1 MRKALDISRLTRP
14 ARIRCRP
21 SLFLRNRSLSSSASQ
36 SKPSDAPVKISDG
49 KEEGVGKPLIPA
61 FGARRAEMEDYILA
75 MEMAKLEDGYG
86 QPRGMSRR
94 SQRSSSNTH
103 MLSSQLGRFANPNC
117 PPYMI
122 RSLFYAIR
130 RKPRHPRLPHPHHPH
145 HNQAE
150 RVKRKKKFQMIMQR
164 MCQIKMSKLWR
175 MPNPSTRGKARA
187 VRLRTERP
195 LSIADTKPGPR
206 RNPVGVQMLSSSL
219 HSQLFPGQ
227 PLPKP
232 PQALLDISKRH
243 LKDNDLFPEGAA
255 VLPEISFNLP
265 SLRGNNI
272 RDHFHTLGQYTAEP
286 YASMAREFAAT
297 KLPAKPDRWEMGR
310 PGWTKY
316 YSDGRMEAVDDLGD
330 ETLVSFDVE
339 VLYKLSRFPVM
350 ATAVTPN
357 AWYSWLSPVIFQS
370 PPAEIPKPLPPWE
383 ASIPI
388 YHPNEL
394 IPLFNNESS
403 IPRIVIGHNVGYDR
417 ARVKEEYS
425 IERTQ
430 TRWLDT
436 LSLHVS
442 TRGITSVQRPAWMAY
457 RKNKKAKKLRE
468 QENLSILQE
477 MAEKSGDGTIMES
490 LQEFGAASETEEAE
504 ALQSRWEDVTS
515 MNSLAEVAALHC
527 GYPVDKSVRDR
538 FGDDSIKHASQIHSE
553 LHQLLSYCAD
563 DVRVTHDVYAK
574 VFPLFLESC
583 PHPATLSGVLSMG
596 SSFLPVD
603 QSWKEYLRNAEETYR
618 EMDVAVKKALRL
630 LAEKLRAEGEPK
642 EGGPWASQLDWSPK
656 NARWSDEDLEGTQK
670 NSMQPRESAQPRKL
684 GFSSSASSPA
694 WLTQISSNHSVLKSN
709 MSQRYLLPLVL
720 RMSFKGHPV
729 AYLSEHG
736 WCFMVP
742 HDQVGDYFDTHG
754 SPHMLS
760 AKDSRLEK
768 LEESYS
774 FFRIGNAGSPKK
786 TKLVG
791 PSIKPFVNSGD
802 LTSAYPELL
811 VKVMKTDLNDVVEDL
826 WECVVDMGNLKESEW
841 GQQLDWTPTTQGE
854 CRNPLYRSIC

>member
-1 MRKALDISRLTRP
+1 M
-14 ARIRCRP
+14 
-21 SLFLRNRSLSSSASQ
+21 
-36 SKPSDAPVKISDG
+36 
-49 KEEGVGKPLIPA
+49 
-61 FGARRAEMEDYILA
+61 
-75 MEMAKLEDGYG
+75 
-86 QPRGMSRR
+86 
-94 SQRSSSNTH
+94 
-103 MLSSQLGRFANPNC
+103 
-117 PPYMI
+117 
-122 RSLFYAIR
+122 
-130 RKPRHPRLPHPHHPH
+130 
-145 HNQAE
+145 
-150 RVKRKKKFQMIMQR
+150 
-164 MCQIKMSKLWR
+164 
-175 MPNPSTRGKARA
+175 
-187 VRLRTERP
+187 VRLLYRCSF
-195 LSIADTKPGPR
+195 SIAHTKTGPR
-206 RNPVGVQMLSSSL
+206 RNPVGVQMLSPSF
-219 HSQLFPGQ
+219 HSQLFPGH

-232 PQALLDISKRH
+232 PQAILDISKRH
-243 LKDNDLFPEGAA
+243 LKDNDLSPEGAA
-255 VLPEISFNLP
+255 VLPEISFDLP
-265 SLRGNNI
+265 PLRGNNI
-272 RDHFHTLGQYTAEP
+272 RDHFHALGGYTAEP
-286 YASMAREFAAT
+286 YASMARTFAAT
-297 KLPAKPDRWEMGR
+297 KLPAKPDRWEMER

-357 AWYSWLSPVIFQS
+357 AWYSWLSPVIFQP
-370 PPAEIPKPLPPWE
+370 PPAEIPEPPPPWE
-383 ASIPI
+383 ASTLAC
-388 YHPNEL
+388 HPHEL
-394 IPLFNNESS
+394 IPLFNNKSS

-425 IERTQ
+425 LERTQ

-477 MAEKSGDGTIMES
+477 MAEKSGDGAIMES

-527 GYPVDKSVRDR
+527 GYAVDKSVRDS
-538 FGDDSIKHASQIHSE
+538 FGDDSIKHASQIRSE

-583 PHPATLSGVLSMG
+583 PHPATLSGVLAMG
-596 SSFLPVD
+596 NSFLPVD
-603 QSWKEYLRNAEETYR
+603 QSWKEYLRSAEETYR
-618 EMDVAVKKALRL
+618 EMDAAVKKALRL

-642 EGGPWASQLDWSPK
+642 KGDPWASQLDWSPK
-656 NARWSDEDLEGTQK
+656 TARWSDEDLEGTQK
-670 NSMQPRESAQPRKL
+670 YPVQSREGAQPRKPES
-684 GFSSSASSPA
+684 SSSASSPA
-694 WLTQISSNHSVLKSN
+694 WVTQISSNHSVLKSN
-709 MSQRYLLPLVL
+709 MSQRYLLPLLL

-760 AKDSRLEK
+760 TKDKKLEK

-774 FFRIGNAGSPKK
+774 FFRIGKAGSPKK
-786 TKLVG
+786 VKLVG
-791 PSIKPFVNSGD
+791 PSIKSFVNSGE

-811 VKVMKTDLNDVVEDL
+811 AKMKKADLNDVVEDL
-826 WECVVDMGNLKESEW
+826 WECVVDMENFKESEW
-841 GQQLDWTPTTQGE
+841 GQQLDWTPVTEGE
-854 CRNPLYRSIC
+854 FCITCIVPFANFST

>member
-1 MRKALDISRLTRP
+1 
-14 ARIRCRP
+14 
-21 SLFLRNRSLSSSASQ
+21 
-36 SKPSDAPVKISDG
+36 
-49 KEEGVGKPLIPA
+49 
-61 FGARRAEMEDYILA
+61 
-75 MEMAKLEDGYG
+75 
-86 QPRGMSRR
+86 
-94 SQRSSSNTH
+94 
-103 MLSSQLGRFANPNC
+103 
-117 PPYMI
+117 
-122 RSLFYAIR
+122 
-130 RKPRHPRLPHPHHPH
+130 
-145 HNQAE
+145 
-150 RVKRKKKFQMIMQR
+150 MQR

-272 RDHFHTLGQYTAEP
+272 RDHFHILGQYTAEP

-383 ASIPI
+383 ASTPI

-642 EGGPWASQLDWSPK
+642 EGDPWASQLDWSPK

-826 WECVVDMGNLKESEW
+826 WECVVDMRNLKESEW

-854 CRNPLYRSIC
+854 CCNPLYRSIC